1 MGMNSFDISLGSL
14 LGDRRGSRRR
24 PLPLDQEQAA
34 AAAPPQPG
42 REEGLA
48 GQIPSSLIETDQRA
62 RAIIIGGPPA
72 WSRRLKRIETLT
84 EAALA
89 ELEAAWRA
97 LARARRDDPARFAS
111 DWAAHAERFDF
122 ATVNDLIAR
131 HNRYFPAEANL
142 AMNVRTRDFIGIGGG
157 DYRRRPLDAAWVLER
172 FPPELASALG

>member
-1 MGMNSFDISLGSL
+1 MNAFDISLGSL
-14 LGDRRGSRRR
+14 LGERRGSRRR

-34 AAAPPQPG
+34 ATTPPQPG
-42 REEGLA
+42 REESLA
-48 GQIPSSLIETDQRA
+48 GHIPSSLIETDQRA

-89 ELEAAWRA
+89 ELELAWRT
-97 LARARRDDPARFAS
+97 LAWNRRDDPARFAAE
-111 DWAAHAERFDF
+111 WRAHAERADF
-122 ATVNDLIAR
+122 AAVNDLVAR

-142 AMNVRTRDFIGIGGG
+142 AMDVRTRDFIGIGGG

-172 FPPELASALG
+172 FPPELAEALG